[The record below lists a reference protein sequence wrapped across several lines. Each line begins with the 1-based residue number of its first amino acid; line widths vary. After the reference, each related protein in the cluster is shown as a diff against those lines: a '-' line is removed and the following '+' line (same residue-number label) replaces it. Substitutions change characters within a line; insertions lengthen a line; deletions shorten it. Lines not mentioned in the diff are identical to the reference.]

1 MTATCALTLPRRPQ
15 SVPGM
20 RLLPVTPNEPPYDD
34 EIEPAPVSTT
44 GRPSHTR
51 IRPAR
56 RAGGAADRT
65 ARPAADPGGGGHRR
79 GSTGSRGGGRPA
91 TPPGGRTTERP
102 ESSHAD
108 TDRTGTGCPDT
119 AADHPSGPR
128 SGEQRA
134 GGGTVTVDRSPRQL
148 AVPEQVFTEA
158 GPLRPAS
165 GDLPA
170 TGRRP
175 ARAPATGR
183 PVAPAREAAV
193 IVVRAIVEALGGV
206 RPVSHLAGWTTPRL
220 QSDLERIAAQLSD
233 RRRGQVRSVRVSEPR
248 PGVAEVSAV
257 ISRGARAAA
266 LALRME
272 AAGGRWRVTTL
283 QVG

>member
-1 MTATCALTLPRRPQ
+1 MTATCALTLPRRPH
-15 SVPGM
+15 SVPGI
-20 RLLPVTPNEPPYDD
+20 RLLPVAPNDPPYDD
-34 EIEPAPVSTT
+34 ESDPAASNA
-44 GRPSHTR
+44 GRPGHAR
-51 IRPAR
+51 LRPSSR
-56 RAGGAADRT
+56 RAGAPADRSG
-65 ARPAADPGGGGHRR
+65 RPAAAPAGSDHRHGDQRHGDQR
-79 GSTGSRGGGRPA
+79 G
-91 TPPGGRTTERP
+91 
-102 ESSHAD
+102 
-108 TDRTGTGCPDT
+108 
-119 AADHPSGPR
+119 
-128 SGEQRA
+128 
-134 GGGTVTVDRSPRQL
+134 GGGTVAVDRSPRRL
-148 AVPEQVFTEA
+148 AVPEQAFSEA
-158 GPLRPAS
+158 GRPLPD
-165 GDLPA
+165 DLRAP
-170 TGRRP
+170 GRRP
-175 ARAPATGR
+175 SRGPAVGR

-257 ISRGARAAA
+257 ITRGARAAA

>member
-1 MTATCALTLPRRPQ
+1 MTATCALTLPRRPH

-20 RLLPVTPNEPPYDD
+20 RLLPVAPNEPPYDD
-34 EIEPAPVSTT
+34 EIEPVAAS
-44 GRPSHTR
+44 GRPAHTR

-56 RAGGAADRT
+56 RAGGAADRSG
-65 ARPAADPGGGGHRR
+65 RPAAAPGGGGHRR
-79 GSTGSRGGGRPA
+79 GSSGGRGGGRSAP
-91 TPPGGRTTERP
+91 PPGGQAPDRP
-102 ESSHAD
+102 D
-108 TDRTGTGCPDT
+108 TDRPDT
-119 AADHPSGPR
+119 
-128 SGEQRA
+128 
-134 GGGTVTVDRSPRQL
+134 VVDRSPRQL
-148 AVPEQVFTEA
+148 TVPEQVFTEA
-158 GPLRPAS
+158 GSTLGPAS
-165 GDLPA
+165 SDLPA
-170 TGRRP
+170 TGRRAARGP
-175 ARAPATGR
+175 AAGR
-183 PVAPAREAAV
+183 PTAPAREAAV

-220 QSDLERIAAQLSD
+220 QNDLERIAAQLSD

-272 AAGGRWRVTTL
+272 ATGGRWRVTTL